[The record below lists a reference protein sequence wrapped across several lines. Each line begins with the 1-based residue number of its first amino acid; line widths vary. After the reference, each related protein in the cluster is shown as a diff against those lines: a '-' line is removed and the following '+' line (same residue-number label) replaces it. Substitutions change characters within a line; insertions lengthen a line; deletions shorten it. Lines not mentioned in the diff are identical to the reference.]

1 MTRHFG
7 RVAIP
12 AAALMSASAAFAAQA
27 PAINAGNLLMQGS
40 NIHAYDNVWLVT
52 LHYNDGRV
60 VERGLSTDH
69 VRPIE
74 VNGKRYL
81 SRIESEAGVSALPGQ
96 PPTSTSSSTFN
107 IFDGIT
113 LAPLHGESRSSDG
126 DSMVREF
133 DGRRVVTRTRDP
145 GAVEQATTVT
155 TAEPAFDFHGGMTGL
170 LLAAL
175 PLKPGFHVRLAGIG
189 DRDFDYSEIRVIRQE
204 LVAAGR
210 LGKVRAWLVEIGPTP
225 AHSIYWISKR
235 APYVIRAI
243 VNSPRGYASWDMIR

>member
-27 PAINAGNLLMQGS
+27 PAINAGNPLMQGS
-40 NIHAYDNVWLVT
+40 NIQAYDNVWLVT

-81 SRIESEAGVSALPGQ
+81 SRIESEADVSALPGQ

-126 DSMVREF
+126 DSM
-133 DGRRVVTRTRDP
+133 
-145 GAVEQATTVT
+145 
-155 TAEPAFDFHGGMTGL
+155 
-170 LLAAL
+170 
-175 PLKPGFHVRLAGIG
+175 
-189 DRDFDYSEIRVIRQE
+189 
-204 LVAAGR
+204 
-210 LGKVRAWLVEIGPTP
+210 
-225 AHSIYWISKR
+225 
-235 APYVIRAI
+235 
-243 VNSPRGYASWDMIR
+243 